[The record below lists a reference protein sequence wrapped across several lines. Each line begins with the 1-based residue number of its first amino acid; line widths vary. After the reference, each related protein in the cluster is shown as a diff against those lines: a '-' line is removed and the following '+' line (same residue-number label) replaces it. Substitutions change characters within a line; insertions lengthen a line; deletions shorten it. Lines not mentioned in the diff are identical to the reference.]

1 MITQLR
7 GKLVEKNPSYVV
19 VDCNGVGYWVNI
31 SLQTHKQ
38 LLNEEAVVLYT
49 YHLVREDAQLLYGF
63 YQKGEREIF
72 EQLISVNGVGPSS
85 AMMMLSTLSSEDIL
99 SAIAQNQPDVLQSVK
114 GIGAKTAQRII
125 IDLKNKINKSFDSSN
140 LTSLGGNKIKLE
152 ALSALEV
159 LGIPKKSAEPVVKK
173 LIDQNPSISLE
184 EVIKLT
190 LKKK

>member
-99 SAIAQNQPDVLQSVK
+99 SAIAQDQPDVLQSVK

-125 IDLKNKINKSFDSSN
+125 IDLKNKINNSFDSSN